1 MLIAYLIDLFQ
12 KKSKEKKNSL
22 YIFIKF
28 IYFSNFVFN
37 KKYTIKNKIK
47 TKRQ

>member
-1 MLIAYLIDLFQ
+1 MLISYLIDLFRR
-12 KKSKEKKNSL
+12 KKKKKNSL

-28 IYFSNFVFN
+28 IYFNNFVFN

-47 TKRQ
+47 TKMY